1 MPPFSGDRPPN
12 CGHQPLMPKEAPI
25 LERKIVRVMVGNMG
39 TNCYL
44 LADNFEI
51 AVIDPGFEPERVLE
65 EIEAIRS
72 TTPNAPAPW
81 VVKYIINTHGHIDH
95 IGANARL
102 KQLTGAQILI
112 GRQDAEHLLDAGKN
126 LSQFLEQPVTSPAA
140 DRLLSD
146 GDRVTVGATV
156 MKVMDA
162 PGHTVGG
169 ICLIG
174 DGFAFTGDTLFYAS
188 IGRTDFP
195 GGSEK
200 MIFSSLKRLVQT
212 LPDDAMVYPGHEDPG
227 LMRDIK
233 RVNAFLSY
241 YR

>member
-1 MPPFSGDRPPN
+1 MPER
-12 CGHQPLMPKEAPI
+12 QAKI
-25 LERKIVRVMVGNMG
+25 ERKIVRVMVGNMG

-44 LADNFEI
+44 LADASEI
-51 AVIDPGFEPERVLE
+51 AIIDPGFEPERVLQ
-65 EIEAIRS
+65 EIEAIRTAS
-72 TTPNAPAPW
+72 PNPTSPW
-81 VVKYIINTHGHIDH
+81 FVKYIINTHGHIDH

-112 GRQDAEHLLDAGKN
+112 GRRDAELLTDAGKN
-126 LSQFLEQPVTSPAA
+126 LSQLMDQPTVSPAA
-140 DRLLSD
+140 DRLLD
-146 GDRVTVGATV
+146 EGDVVAVGSTGL
-156 MKVMDA
+156 KVLNA

-200 MIFSSLKRLVQT
+200 MIMASLKRLVQM
-212 LPDDAMVYPGHEDPG
+212 LPDDTMVYPGHEDPG

-233 RVNAFLSY
+233 RVNPFLSY

>member
-1 MPPFSGDRPPN
+1 MPVE
-12 CGHQPLMPKEAPI
+12 QPIA
-25 LERKIVRVMVGNMG
+25 ERKIVRVMVGNMG

-44 LADNFEI
+44 LADNYEI
-51 AVIDPGFEPERVLE
+51 AIIDPGFEPERVLE
-65 EIEAIRS
+65 EIDAIRNAV
-72 TTPNAPAPW
+72 PNATIPW
-81 VVKYIINTHGHIDH
+81 SVKYIINTHGHVDH

-112 GRQDAEHLLDAGKN
+112 GKRDSELLTDTTKN
-126 LSQFLEQPVTSPAA
+126 LSQFLEAPVVSPAA
-140 DRLLSD
+140 DRLLSE
-146 GDRVTVGATV
+146 GDKVTVGGTV
-156 MKVMDA
+156 MKVLDA
-162 PGHTVGG
+162 PGHTIGG

-200 MIFSSLKRLVQT
+200 MIFASLKRLIHL
-212 LPDDAMVYPGHEDPG
+212 LPDETMVYPGHEDPG
-227 LMRDIK
+227 LMREIK
-233 RVNAFLSY
+233 RVNPFLSY

>member
-1 MPPFSGDRPPN
+1 MAEK
-12 CGHQPLMPKEAPI
+12 QPKI
-25 LERKIVRVMVGNMG
+25 ERKVVRVMVGNMG

-44 LADNFEI
+44 LADTSEI
-51 AVIDPGFEPERVLE
+51 AIIDPGFEPERVLQ
-65 EIEAIRS
+65 EIEAIKTAS
-72 TTPNAPAPW
+72 PNSVSPW

-112 GRQDAEHLLDAGKN
+112 GRRDAELLTDSGGN
-126 LSQFLEQPVTSPAA
+126 LSRLMDQPVVSPPA
-140 DRLLSD
+140 DRLLD
-146 GDRVTVGATV
+146 EGDKVVVGSTS
-156 MKVMDA
+156 MKVMNA
-162 PGHTVGG
+162 PGHTIGG

-200 MIFSSLKRLVQT
+200 MIIASLKRLVQV
-212 LPDDAMVYPGHEDPG
+212 LSDDTMVYPGHEDPG

-233 RVNAFLSY
+233 KVNPFLSY

>member
-1 MPPFSGDRPPN
+1 
-12 CGHQPLMPKEAPI
+12 MPKE
-25 LERKIVRVMVGNMG
+25 LRVERKIVRVMVGNIG

-44 LADNFEI
+44 LADTSEI
-51 AVIDPGFEPERVLE
+51 AIIDPGFEPERVLQ
-65 EIEAIRS
+65 EIDAIKAA
-72 TTPNAPAPW
+72 TPNPTSPW
-81 VVKYIINTHGHIDH
+81 VVNYIINTHGHIDH

-112 GRQDAEHLLDAGKN
+112 GRRDAELLVDAGKN
-126 LSQFLEQPVTSPAA
+126 LSQLMDEPTVSPAA
-140 DRLLSD
+140 DRLLD
-146 GDRVTVGATV
+146 EGDEVVVGSTV
-156 MKVMDA
+156 MKVMNA

-174 DGFAFTGDTLFYAS
+174 DKFAFTGDTLFYAS

-200 MIFSSLKRLVQT
+200 MIMASLKRLVQR
-212 LPDDAMVYPGHEDPG
+212 LSDDTMVYPGHEDPG

-233 RVNAFLSY
+233 RVNPFLSY
-241 YR
+241 RR

>member
-1 MPPFSGDRPPN
+1 M
-12 CGHQPLMPKEAPI
+12 
-25 LERKIVRVMVGNMG
+25 
-39 TNCYL
+39 
-44 LADNFEI
+44 
-51 AVIDPGFEPERVLE
+51 
-65 EIEAIRS
+65 
-72 TTPNAPAPW
+72 
-81 VVKYIINTHGHIDH
+81 KYIINTHGHIDH

-126 LSQFLEQPVTSPAA
+126 LSQFLEQPVTSPPA
-140 DRLLSD
+140 DRLLSE
-146 GDRVTVGATV
+146 GDRIMVGMTVL
-156 MKVMDA
+156 KVMDA
-162 PGHTVGG
+162 AGHTVGG

-200 MIFSSLKRLVQT
+200 MIMASLKRLVQT

-227 LMRDIK
+227 LMREIK
-233 RVNAFLSY
+233 RVNPFLSC

>member
-1 MPPFSGDRPPN
+1 
-12 CGHQPLMPKEAPI
+12 MPKELK

-44 LADNFEI
+44 LADTFEI
-51 AVIDPGFEPERVLE
+51 AIIDPGFEPERVLQ
-65 EIEAIRS
+65 EIEAVRTAIPDPTS
-72 TTPNAPAPW
+72 PW

-112 GRQDAEHLLDAGKN
+112 GRRDAEHLTDAEKN
-126 LSQFLEQPVTSPAA
+126 LSQLMDQPVVSPAA
-140 DRLLSD
+140 DRLLD
-146 GDRVTVGATV
+146 EGDEVVVGGTA
-156 MKVMDA
+156 MKVMNA
-162 PGHTVGG
+162 PGHTIGG

-200 MIFSSLKRLVQT
+200 MIMASLKRLVQR
-212 LPDDAMVYPGHEDPG
+212 LPDDTMVYPGHEDPG

-233 RVNAFLSY
+233 RVNPFLSY

>member
-1 MPPFSGDRPPN
+1 V
-12 CGHQPLMPKEAPI
+12 PKEQKI
-25 LERKIVRVMVGNMG
+25 ERKVVRVMVGNMG

-44 LADNFEI
+44 LADSSEI
-51 AVIDPGFEPERVLE
+51 AIIDPGFEPERVLQ
-65 EIEAIRS
+65 EIEAIKAAS
-72 TTPNAPAPW
+72 PNPTSPW

-102 KQLTGAQILI
+102 KQLTGARILI
-112 GRQDAEHLLDAGKN
+112 GRRDAELLTDVGKN
-126 LSQFLEQPVTSPAA
+126 LSQLMDQPTVSPSA
-140 DRLLSD
+140 DRLLD
-146 GDRVTVGATV
+146 EGDVVVVGSTAL
-156 MKVMDA
+156 KVMNA

-174 DGFAFTGDTLFYAS
+174 DAFAFTGDTLFYAS

-200 MIFSSLKRLVQT
+200 MIFASLKRLVQM
-212 LPDDAMVYPGHEDPG
+212 LPDDTMVYPGHEDPG

-233 RVNAFLSY
+233 KVNPFLSY

>member
-1 MPPFSGDRPPN
+1 MPER
-12 CGHQPLMPKEAPI
+12 QAKI
-25 LERKIVRVMVGNMG
+25 ERKIVRVMVGNMG

-44 LADNFEI
+44 LADASEI
-51 AVIDPGFEPERVLE
+51 AIIDPGFEPERVLQ
-65 EIEAIRS
+65 EIEAIRTAS
-72 TTPNAPAPW
+72 PNPTSPW
-81 VVKYIINTHGHIDH
+81 FVKYIINTHGHIDH
-95 IGANARL
+95 VGANARL

-112 GRQDAEHLLDAGKN
+112 GRRDAELLTDAGKN
-126 LSQFLEQPVTSPAA
+126 LSQLMDQPTVSPAA
-140 DRLLSD
+140 DRLLD
-146 GDRVTVGATV
+146 EGDVVAVGSTG
-156 MKVMDA
+156 MKVLNA

-200 MIFSSLKRLVQT
+200 MIMASLKRLVQM
-212 LPDDAMVYPGHEDPG
+212 LPDDTMVYPGHEDPG

-233 RVNAFLSY
+233 RVNPFLSY

>member
-1 MPPFSGDRPPN
+1 
-12 CGHQPLMPKEAPI
+12 MPKELRIEP
-25 LERKIVRVMVGNMG
+25 KIVRVMVGNMG

-44 LADNFEI
+44 LADTPEI
-51 AVIDPGFEPERVLE
+51 AIVDPGFEPDRVLQ
-65 EIEAIRS
+65 EIDAIR
-72 TTPNAPAPW
+72 TANPNPTSPW

-112 GRQDAEHLLDAGKN
+112 GRRDAELLTDAGKN
-126 LSQFLEQPVTSPAA
+126 LSQLMDQPTVSPAA
-140 DRLLSD
+140 DRLLD
-146 GDRVTVGATV
+146 EGDVVAVGGTGL
-156 MKVMDA
+156 KVINA

-174 DGFAFTGDTLFYAS
+174 PGFAFTGDTLFYAS

-200 MIFSSLKRLVQT
+200 MIMASLKRLVQM
-212 LPDDAMVYPGHEDPG
+212 LPDDTMVYPGHEDPG

-233 RVNAFLSY
+233 RVNPFLSY